1 MHVGM
6 ENVLVCVTLLQTG
19 LFFSMLT
26 YQVTKVCNVPTA
38 FLFLDDNAQNVI
50 LYHNIR

>member
-6 ENVLVCVTLLQTG
+6 ENVLACVTLLLMG
-19 LFFSMLT
+19 LFFPMLT
-26 YQVTKVCNVPTA
+26 YEVTQVCNVLTA
-38 FLFLDDNAQNVI
+38 FIFLDDNAQNVI